1 MTTTYDGTED
11 MIKTYSPSSGLH
23 DVNSVLRGIDKIEGS
38 SRNKYLS
45 DSEMALLTD
54 DKVIKLAYWK
64 RIFVFQL
71 ILNFVEEAVAIV
83 GVDAQ
88 IDKIVENYAHM
99 MKVSQKTL
107 NHLQGTSESR

>member
-11 MIKTYSPSSGLH
+11 VIKTYSPSSGLH

-71 ILNFVEEAVAIV
+71 ILNFIEEAVAIV
-83 GVDAQ
+83 SVDAQ
-88 IDKIVENYAHM
+88 IDKIIWELHPHDESVP
-99 MKVSQKTL
+99 K
-107 NHLQGTSESR
+107 GT